1 MNGIINI
8 ASIGVAASAIPCVRL
23 ASRGVLALQG
33 TGLSA
38 VSIFGTEHTGPKHA
52 HTTDK
57 PMRSWHPVYADAFT
71 GANAAVVRPMAD
83 LQAARLRDASPATV
97 IRSRHR
103 LR

>member
-8 ASIGVAASAIPCVRL
+8 ASIGVAASAISHVP

-52 HTTDK
+52 HLTDK
-57 PMRSWHPVYADAFT
+57 PMRSWQPIYAQAFF
-71 GANAAVVRPMAD
+71 GANAAVVRPTAD
-83 LQAARLRDASPATV
+83 LQAARLRDENPATV